1 MDLEK
6 IRELLKIV
14 AESGL
19 AEVEMEIG
27 DEIKLV
33 ARQNAPASVIAAP
46 PPEVI
51 AVTTP
56 APAAPAMAASS
67 TETTLNEPEAPPSPT
82 TDGAV
87 VKAPLVGTFY
97 RSPAPDAEP
106 FIDIGDRVQRGDTLC
121 IIEAMKVMNEIES
134 EVAGIVKQILVEN
147 EKAVE
152 YEQPLFVIEPA

>member
-27 DEIKLV
+27 EDQVKLV
-33 ARQNAPASVIAAP
+33 VRRNASAP
-46 PPEVI
+46 PEANPATIVKTPPALAMPE
-51 AVTTP
+51 AR
-56 APAAPAMAASS
+56 S
-67 TETTLNEPEAPPSPT
+67 ETTLNEPEEPLSPT
-82 TDGAV
+82 TEGTIV
-87 VKAPLVGTFY
+87 TAPLVGTFY
-97 RSPAPDAEP
+97 RSPAPDADS
-106 FIDIGDRVQRGDTLC
+106 FVVIGDRVQRGDTLC

-134 EVAGIVKQILVEN
+134 EVAGIIKQILVEN

-152 YEQPLFVIEPA
+152 YEQPLFVIDPA

>member
-27 DEIKLV
+27 DDQVKLV
-33 ARQNAPASVIAAP
+33 VRRNASAAP
-46 PPEVI
+46 E
-51 AVTTP
+51 ATP
-56 APAAPAMAASS
+56 AIVVKTPPALAAPEARS
-67 TETTLNEPEAPPSPT
+67 ETTLNEPEEPLSPT
-82 TDGAV
+82 TEGTIV
-87 VKAPLVGTFY
+87 TAPLVGTFY
-97 RSPAPDAEP
+97 RSPAPDADS
-106 FIDIGDRVQRGDTLC
+106 FVDIGDRVHRGDTLC

-134 EVAGIVKQILVEN
+134 EVAGIIKQILVEN

-152 YEQPLFVIEPA
+152 YEQPLFVIDPA

>member
-27 DEIKLV
+27 EDQVKLV
-33 ARQNAPASVIAAP
+33 VRRNASAP
-46 PPEVI
+46 PEAIPATEGKTSPALAVPE
-51 AVTTP
+51 AL
-56 APAAPAMAASS
+56 S
-67 TETTLNEPEAPPSPT
+67 ETTLNEPEEPLSPT
-82 TDGAV
+82 TEGTIV
-87 VKAPLVGTFY
+87 TAPLVGTFY
-97 RSPAPDAEP
+97 RSPAPDADS
-106 FIDIGDRVQRGDTLC
+106 FVVIGDRVQRGDTLC

-134 EVAGIVKQILVEN
+134 EVAGIIKQILVEN

-152 YEQPLFVIEPA
+152 YEQPLFVIDPA

>member
-27 DEIKLV
+27 DDQVKLV
-33 ARQNAPASVIAAP
+33 VRRNASAPPEAMAKTPPALAAP
-46 PPEVI
+46 E
-51 AVTTP
+51 AL
-56 APAAPAMAASS
+56 S
-67 TETTLNEPEAPPSPT
+67 ETTLNEPEEPLSPT
-82 TDGAV
+82 TEGTIV
-87 VKAPLVGTFY
+87 TAPLVGTFY
-97 RSPAPDAEP
+97 RSPAPDADS
-106 FIDIGDRVQRGDTLC
+106 FVVIGDRVQRGDTLC

-134 EVAGIVKQILVEN
+134 EVAGIIKQILVEN

-152 YEQPLFVIEPA
+152 YEQPLFVIDPA

>member
-27 DEIKLV
+27 DDQIKLV
-33 ARQNAPASVIAAP
+33 VRRNSSAPPEATPVAMAKTPPALAAP
-46 PPEVI
+46 L
-51 AVTTP
+51 
-56 APAAPAMAASS
+56 S
-67 TETTLNEPEAPPSPT
+67 ETMLNEPEEPRSVT
-82 TDGAV
+82 TEGTIV
-87 VKAPLVGTFY
+87 TAPLVGTFY
-97 RSPAPDAEP
+97 RSPAPDADA
-106 FIDIGDRVQRGDTLC
+106 FVVIGDRVQRGDTLC

-134 EVAGIVKQILVEN
+134 EVAGIIKQILVEN

-152 YEQPLFVIEPA
+152 YEQPLFVIDPA

>member
-27 DEIKLV
+27 DDLVKLV
-33 ARQNAPASVIAAP
+33 VRRNASAP
-46 PPEVI
+46 PE
-51 AVTTP
+51 ATP
-56 APAAPAMAASS
+56 ATEGMAKTPPALAASDALS
-67 TETTLNEPEAPPSPT
+67 ETTLNEPEEPLSPT
-82 TDGAV
+82 TEGILV
-87 VKAPLVGTFY
+87 TAPLVGTFY
-97 RSPAPDAEP
+97 RAPAPDADS
-106 FIDIGDRVQRGDTLC
+106 FVDIGDRVQRGDTLC

-134 EVAGIVKQILVEN
+134 EVAGIIKQILVEN

-152 YEQPLFVIEPA
+152 YEQPLFVIDPA